1 MSETGNYSPS
11 LGDEPRPTIEETIDA
26 AYAAHYRALYGQ
38 LVALTRDP
46 ATAEDLCQEAFLR
59 LMREA
64 QAGRLPDNIGG
75 WLHRVG
81 ANLVTS
87 RARRNRTAERWST
100 SLVQRETG
108 LSPEDAFL
116 RSERNGTVRAALSEL
131 NEADRTAVMLA
142 AYGYR
147 GPEVARSLRRTES
160 AARTLLCRARSKLR
174 ARLATADIAF

>member
-1 MSETGNYSPS
+1 MSEIGNDRFA
-11 LGDEPRPTIEETIDA
+11 GDELGPTVEHTIEA
-26 AYAAHYRALYGQ
+26 AYESHSRALHRQ
-38 LVALTRDP
+38 LLALTRDP
-46 ATAEDLCQEAFLR
+46 ATAEDLYQEAFLR
-59 LMREA
+59 LTREA

-87 RARRNRTAERWST
+87 RARRTRTAERWST
-100 SLVQRETG
+100 SLVQRETEH
-108 LSPEDAFL
+108 SPEDAFL
-116 RSERNGTVRAALSEL
+116 RRERDGTVHAALSEL
-131 NEADRTAVMLA
+131 SETDRTAVMLA